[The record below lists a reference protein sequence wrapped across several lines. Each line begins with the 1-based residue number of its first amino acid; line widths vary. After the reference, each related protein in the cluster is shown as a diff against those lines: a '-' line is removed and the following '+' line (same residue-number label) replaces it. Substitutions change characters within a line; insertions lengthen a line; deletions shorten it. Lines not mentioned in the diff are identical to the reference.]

1 MLFQA
6 VYRRFCLRNNGI
18 LTWRGMASR
27 NRVAKTPDF
36 SIGVNVA
43 SMGVVMGRTGVFCGY
58 FCDTFFVVFVGDFLC
73 F

>member
-1 MLFQA
+1 
-6 VYRRFCLRNNGI
+6 
-18 LTWRGMASR
+18 MAIR

-36 SIGVNVA
+36 SIGINAA
-43 SMGVVMGRTGVFCGY
+43 SMGVVMGRAGVFCGY

>member
-1 MLFQA
+1 
-6 VYRRFCLRNNGI
+6 
-18 LTWRGMASR
+18 MAAR